1 MSGIFE
7 LMTIQIEGASRN
19 NLRDFERGAK
29 MKEFVDMCS
38 ELSNLIAR
46 HRGNARLQKA
56 DDSNS
61 EMALLKLDLHIMKI
75 VINEL
80 DRLNSEEL
88 DQVEDLTDA
97 PSPPTRLAVTMPD
110 GTVIKHQYASDTFV
124 EVIDE
129 LGRRKVKKLDLK
141 VNGTDLMS
149 TSEDDQ
155 QRRKLGGYYI
165 NVGTPTERKKRL
177 LEDIASGLNVRL
189 KVEIIPK

>member
-1 MSGIFE
+1 M
-7 LMTIQIEGASRN
+7 RN

-38 ELSNLIAR
+38 GLSNLIAR
-46 HRGNARLQKA
+46 HIGNARLQKA
-56 DDSNS
+56 DGSNS
-61 EMALLKLDLHIMKI
+61 EMASLKLDLHIMKI

-88 DQVEDLTDA
+88 SRVEDLTDA
-97 PSPPTRLAVTMPD
+97 PSPPTRLAVTMRD
-110 GTVIKHQYASDTFV
+110 GTVVKHQNASDTFV

-129 LGRRKVKKLDLK
+129 LGRRKVKRLDLK

-155 QRRKLGGYYI
+155 HRRKLGGYYI
-165 NVGTPTERKKRL
+165 NVGTSTERKKRII
-177 LEDIASGLNVRL
+177 EDIASRLDAELN
-189 KVEIIPK
+189 VEIIPK